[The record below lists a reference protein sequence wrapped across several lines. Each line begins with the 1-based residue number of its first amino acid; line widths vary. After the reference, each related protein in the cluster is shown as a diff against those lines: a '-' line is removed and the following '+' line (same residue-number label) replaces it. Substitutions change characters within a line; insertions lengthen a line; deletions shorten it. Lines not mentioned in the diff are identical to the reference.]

1 VPLVARVVCVIV
13 YSRQMFM
20 RMCLDKKGAIRS
32 GLWRNKTE
40 NVVLPRGVRKGP
52 HEKTGSDT
60 ILPGHC
66 VLHDG
71 LLQGKICV
79 SCG

>member
-1 VPLVARVVCVIV
+1 
-13 YSRQMFM
+13 MFM

-40 NVVLPRGVRKGP
+40 PRVLPRGVRKG
-52 HEKTGSDT
+52 TQRQVR
-60 ILPGHC
+60 ILYAG

-71 LLQGKICV
+71 LLNGKIRMSLCV
-79 SCG
+79 EYRRTCSFLSSCVHL